1 MARTEPQRNE
11 RFRVARIRLQLTRQA
26 VADAANQH
34 LPRLHSMT
42 DNDIGKI
49 ERGVVT
55 WPGSERRAALKKV
68 FGAATDDELG
78 FVNSRAVFAES
89 GTATRRLEQFAL
101 PAGSSATGRLNDVGL
116 PEGADPLVAFAVGG
130 PVSGPWLVLLD
141 NLASLAETLGWSA
154 VRPLAAKQIQSLETL
169 RRQDSGLAGPLAV
182 ADARWSE
189 FMSWICANNGV
200 PGSDWLRRAR
210 HRAEAAGD
218 AVVEAYVL
226 MRQSQ
231 QALDAGDPTSAVAL
245 SRKALR
251 YGPLPTRTEALCLTR
266 LAEGLALAGNES
278 GLEALAIAHH
288 SVKTTSASPQDHISR
303 HCDTRYIDGIRAR
316 CHYLLG
322 HHQEAA
328 ALLTDVLADEQPA
341 GSVDLGIWHAYLAET
356 HAPRQPEKSAETALQ
371 ALALSGAADSA
382 RVTQALLPVAVAL
395 RPHRGLDLVDRFLR
409 QHSAAVATQLSVS
422 ESWT

>member
-1 MARTEPQRNE
+1 MARTDPQRNE
-11 RFRVARIRLQLTRQA
+11 RFRVARARLRLTRQE
-26 VADAANQH
+26 VADAANQY
-34 LPRLHSMT
+34 LTPRHSLN

-68 FGAATDDELG
+68 LGAATDADLG
-78 FVNSRAVFAES
+78 FVNSRATFTGSAAAAERIEHL
-89 GTATRRLEQFAL
+89 AR
-101 PAGSSATGRLNDVGL
+101 SADSLSAARFDEIGV
-116 PEGADPLVAFAVGG
+116 PEGTDPLAAFAAGG

-141 NLASLAETLGWSA
+141 NLASIAENLGWNA
-154 VRPLAAKQIQSLETL
+154 VRPLAAKQMQSLEAL
-169 RRQDSGLAGPLAV
+169 RRQDSALAEPLAV

-200 PGSDWLRRAR
+200 PGDDWLRRAH

-218 AVVEAYVL
+218 AVVTAYVL

-251 YGPLPTRTEALCLTR
+251 YGPLPTRTQALCLTR

-278 GLEALAIAHH
+278 GLEALEIAHH
-288 SVKTTSASPQDHISR
+288 NVKAGSTSPEDHISR

-322 HHQEAA
+322 NHHEAA

-341 GSVDLGIWHAYLAET
+341 GSIDRGIWYAYFAET
-356 HAPRQPEKSAETALQ
+356 HAPRHPEKSAEAGLK
-371 ALALSGAADSA
+371 ALALSRSADSA
-382 RVTQALLPVAVAL
+382 RVTQALLTVAVTL
-395 RPHRGLDLVDRFLR
+395 RAHRGLDLVDRFLQ
-409 QHSAAVATQLSVS
+409 QHSAAVAAQLSVS

>member
-1 MARTEPQRNE
+1 MARTEHQRNE
-11 RFRVARIRLQLTRQA
+11 RFRVARTRLQLTRQA

-34 LPRLHSMT
+34 LPRLHSMN

-49 ERGVVT
+49 ERGVVS
-55 WPGSERRAALKKV
+55 WPGSERRAALRRV
-68 FGAATDDELG
+68 LGAATDDELG
-78 FVNSRAVFAES
+78 FVNSRAMFADS
-89 GTATRRLEQFAL
+89 GTATRRVEQFTL
-101 PAGSSATGRLNDVGL
+101 PADALAAGPFNDAG
-116 PEGADPLVAFAVGG
+116 EGADPLVAFAVGG

-141 NLASLAETLGWSA
+141 NLASLAETLGWNA
-154 VRPLAAKQIQSLETL
+154 VRPLAAKQMQSLEAL
-169 RRQDSGLAGPLAV
+169 RQQDSELAGRLAV

-200 PGSDWLRRAR
+200 PGDDWLRRAR

-245 SRKALR
+245 SRRALR
-251 YGPLPTRTEALCLTR
+251 YGPLPTRTQALCLTR
-266 LAEGLALAGNES
+266 LAEGLALAGSES
-278 GLEALAIAHH
+278 GLEALDVAHH
-288 SVKTTSASPQDHISR
+288 NVKTASTSPQDHISR
-303 HCDTRYIDGIRAR
+303 HCDVRYIDGIRAR

-322 HHQEAA
+322 NHQEAA

-356 HAPRQPEKSAETALQ
+356 HAPRHPEKSAEAGLQ
-371 ALALSGAADSA
+371 ALAVSRAADSA
-382 RVTQALLPVAVAL
+382 RVVQALLPVAVQL
-395 RPHRGLDLVDRFLR
+395 RPHRGLDLVAKFLQ